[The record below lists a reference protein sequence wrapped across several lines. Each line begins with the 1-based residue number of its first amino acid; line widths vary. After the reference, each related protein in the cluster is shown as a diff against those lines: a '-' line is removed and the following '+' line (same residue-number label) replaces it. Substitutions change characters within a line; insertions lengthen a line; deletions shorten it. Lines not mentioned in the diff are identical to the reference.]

1 MYLGCERI
9 PKRSSS
15 LILILVSDLKFMSK
29 EYKSKGGI
37 DVIQDQVDVY
47 IFVDLHVDSVSKLH
61 WVNNKST
68 FNL

>member
-1 MYLGCERI
+1 M
-9 PKRSSS
+9 S
-15 LILILVSDLKFMSK
+15 VSDLKFMSK

-68 FNL
+68 FNS

>member
-15 LILILVSDLKFMSK
+15 LMLILVSDLKFMSK

-37 DVIQDQVDVY
+37 DVIQY
-47 IFVDLHVDSVSKLH
+47 
-61 WVNNKST
+61 
-68 FNL
+68 